1 MKSVGL
7 ILTSLFVPLD
17 RDLWTFF
24 QSFCEDGSVWIKS
37 DSNYFC
43 ISDLLFAL
51 FNPYFSPG
59 RKNSFGF
66 KVNLVLAMNQ
76 TSSTLRTMS
85 ARQKP
90 RTAGRGQE
98 PGGKVRVAQRM
109 MASISVKC
117 VKITKS
123 SHSTK
128 LFVVRRQ
135 HSISVQTKFSEQCDL
150 LNFLRGCKRRNLRS
164 FIYYRLR
171 MKVKGAVS
179 VLFKSV
185 GRCKIKLKILVQ

>member
-1 MKSVGL
+1 M
-7 ILTSLFVPLD
+7 
-17 RDLWTFF
+17 
-24 QSFCEDGSVWIKS
+24 
-37 DSNYFC
+37 
-43 ISDLLFAL
+43 L

-90 RTAGRGQE
+90 KTAGRGQE

-150 LNFLRGCKRRNLRS
+150 LNFLPGCKRRESRTLRS

-185 GRCKIKLKILVQ
+185 GRCKIKLKVLVQQDACVSTY